1 LSSRQ
6 EKHESLLRKEKKLSA
21 QIEILASLQTVDR
34 EIKQHHG
41 KKQNLLGQLKAK
53 ELEIQIKKKEI
64 ATLSLALAETDKQ
77 RQEKDR
83 VLQEES
89 KKATDRRMRMN
100 RIKNSKE
107 LSALQREID
116 LIKQGNSEREE
127 ELIKL
132 MEDVDRARS
141 VIKAKEEEA
150 SALQAEW
157 ERSQTELSA
166 QLTGIDQ
173 AVTEAAARRQSIAS
187 NITKDLISR
196 YEMIFSRRGGNA
208 VVEVTGGIC
217 QGCYMNIPP
226 QLWNEIIRN
235 DKVHFCS
242 SCQRIL
248 YYKPGEEAAKSV

>member
-1 LSSRQ
+1 
-6 EKHESLLRKEKKLSA
+6 LSA

-41 KKQNLLGQLKAK
+41 KKQDLMGELQAK
-53 ELEIQIKKKEI
+53 EQEIQIKKREI
-64 ATLSLALAETDKQ
+64 VKLSSALAETEKL

-83 VLQEES
+83 VFQDEG

-107 LSALQREID
+107 LMALQREID

-132 MEDVDRARS
+132 MEETDRANS
-141 VIKAKEEEA
+141 EIKGKEEELA
-150 SALQAEW
+150 KLQAEW
-157 ERSQTELSA
+157 DREQEELRSQI
-166 QLTGIDQ
+166 TGIDQ
-173 AVTEAAARRQSIAS
+173 AVSEAATRRQTIAAQ
-187 NITKDLISR
+187 IAGDLISR
-196 YEMIFSRRGGNA
+196 YELIFSRRGGTA

-217 QGCYMNIPP
+217 QGCHMNIPP
-226 QLWNEIIRN
+226 QLWNEIIRSE
-235 DKVHFCS
+235 KVHLCP

-248 YYKPGEEAAKSV
+248 FYKPSHEAVKSV